1 MVDELGGTGLNPAD
15 IEADDAYLDMLSLC
29 DQMEAYVEAETSD
42 SLSRGRARGRA
53 QHVWGEDPRVVRG
66 LG

>member
-1 MVDELGGTGLNPAD
+1 MVDEPWGAGLRPGD

-42 SLSRGRARGRA
+42 SLSRGRARDRA
-53 QHVWGEDPRVVRG
+53 QHLWGEDPRVVRG